1 MYNIYMKVPNEV
13 KTKLDSMTLLDG
25 QIHLI
30 PWTETEKELRVSPEL
45 RQVRLDVIG
54 MNELGEVYQME
65 MQQKNTYN
73 LPKRSRYYQ
82 AQIDVTLLGV
92 V

>member
-65 MQQKNTYN
+65 IIRRTFRRNFWI
-73 LPKRSRYYQ
+73 L
-82 AQIDVTLLGV
+82 
-92 V
+92 

>member
-54 MNELGEVYQME
+54 MDELGEVYQME
-65 MQQKNTYN
+65 IIRRTFRRNFWI
-73 LPKRSRYYQ
+73 L
-82 AQIDVTLLGV
+82 
-92 V
+92 